1 VNESGQI
8 VGARSET
15 NLRGDTEAFLYDT
28 VTGVHTDLH
37 ALLNGTS
44 PGITEAN
51 GINDHGVV
59 IGEGSAGGFI
69 AAWVWDPNA
78 GFTFMPALKNGDRD
92 RNHTADINNEGVVV
106 GWAAT
111 DGWTDWRAYIWD
123 ETRGIRDLNDL
134 VDLPQGFILDRA
146 ASISDT
152 GVIVGIG
159 HWGPGWGPSVAYA
172 LFPIETSC
180 YADCTGEGMLDVFD
194 FLCFQ
199 DAFVSGDP
207 YADCTG
213 EGTLDVFDFLCF
225 QDAFVTGCP

>member
-1 VNESGQI
+1 
-8 VGARSET
+8 
-15 NLRGDTEAFLYDT
+15 
-28 VTGVHTDLH
+28 
-37 ALLNGTS
+37 
-44 PGITEAN
+44 
-51 GINDHGVV
+51 
-59 IGEGSAGGFI
+59 
-69 AAWVWDPNA
+69 
-78 GFTFMPALKNGDRD
+78 MPALKNGDRD